1 MIQSNRDLE
10 EVQIRLSAVDFSLN
24 LLKNLIELEIRNIET
39 DFLTI
44 KEAIK
49 RLEIRS
55 KSLGEKE

>member
-10 EVQIRLSAVDFSLN
+10 EVQIRLSSVDFSLN